1 MPIFGMTHSQIEM
14 LANLLQSEQR
24 VDDPADQLL
33 KLYWN
38 RAGVKRE
45 LSSLRRERFEL
56 LDKLKEQESAISRAQ
71 EQLEGLE
78 RLLTNP
84 LAAANAMVYF
94 QLRHMWRTA
103 ALRVEQFAKEL
114 EIQRDRRERAQLHES
129 ALAKRKRR
137 LDAINEKLGELAQ
150 KRKEVIDEQN
160 RLEQRLAN
168 MNLLMKLLRGR
179 KARKQIQGINAGRV
193 ALEDRIQECNQLVE
207 GIQGEPLPELEG
219 LSLESRRL
227 INVAIIA
234 LAQHLLAHFAEHDL
248 ASLAKTSTQ
257 RPVADMKF
265 GDRSLCDRM
274 VERIRERVEELR
286 TSKSVA
292 DQVRKRTDILIGEMK
307 YRNDTDSVP
316 RPDCVEEIT
325 MSFGADPGNSLMR
338 RATDAPL
345 RINVLDE
352 NYWDIFAVLR

>member
-1 MPIFGMTHSQIEM
+1 M

-24 VDDPADQLL
+24 EDSHTDQLL

-45 LSSLRRERFEL
+45 LSSLRKERFEL
-56 LDKLKEQESAISRAQ
+56 LDKLKEQEGAISRAQ

-103 ALRVEQFAKEL
+103 GLRVEQFAKEL
-114 EIQRDRRERAQLHES
+114 QMQRERRERALLHES

-137 LDAINEKLGELAQ
+137 LDAINEKLGELVQ
-150 KRKEVIDEQN
+150 KRKEVIDERN
-160 RLEQRLAN
+160 RLEQRLAS
-168 MNLLMKLLRGR
+168 MGFILKLFRGR
-179 KARKQIQGINAGRV
+179 KARKQLQGMEAGCV
-193 ALEDRIQECNQLVE
+193 ALEERVTECNELIE
-207 GIQGEPLPELEG
+207 KIQGEPLPEPEG

-234 LAQHLLAHFAEHDL
+234 LAQHLVAHFSEHDL

-274 VERIRERVEELR
+274 VERIRERAEELR
-286 TSKSVA
+286 TSKTLA
-292 DQVRKRTDILIGEMK
+292 DYVKKRTDVLIADMK

-316 RPDCVEEIT
+316 RPDCVEEIK
-325 MSFGADPGNSLMR
+325 MSLGVDSGNPMR

>member
-1 MPIFGMTHSQIEM
+1 M
-14 LANLLQSEQR
+14 LTNLLQTEQGEESR
-24 VDDPADQLL
+24 ADQLL

-56 LDKLKEQESAISRAQ
+56 LDKLKEQESAITRAQ

-94 QLRHMWRTA
+94 QLRHLWRTA

-114 EIQRDRRERAQLHES
+114 QMQRERRERAQLHES

-137 LDAINEKLGELAQ
+137 LDAINEKLKGLVE

-160 RLEQRLAN
+160 RLEHRLTS
-168 MNLLMKLLRGR
+168 MNAIVKLFRGPKMR
-179 KARKQIQGINAGRV
+179 RQLQGMDSGRV
-193 ALEDRIQECNQLVE
+193 ALEERITECNELIE
-207 GIQGEPLPELEG
+207 KIQGEPLPEPEG

-227 INVAIIA
+227 INVAIVA
-234 LAQHLLAHFAEHDL
+234 LAQHLVAHFAEHDL
-248 ASLAKTSTQ
+248 ASLSKAATQ

-265 GDRSLCDRM
+265 GDRTLCDRM

-286 TSKSVA
+286 TSKTLA
-292 DQVRKRTDILIGEMK
+292 DQVKKRTDALISEMK
-307 YRNDTDSVP
+307 YRGETDSVP
-316 RPDCVEEIT
+316 RPDCVEEIK
-325 MSFGADPGNSLMR
+325 MSFAADSGNGLMR
-338 RATDAPL
+338 RASDAPL

-352 NYWDIFAVLR
+352 NYWDIFSVLR

>member
-1 MPIFGMTHSQIEM
+1 M

-114 EIQRDRRERAQLHES
+114 QIQRDRRERAQLHES

-137 LDAINEKLGELAQ
+137 LDAINEKLKELVQ
-150 KRKEVIDEQN
+150 RRKEVLDDQN
-160 RLEQRLAN
+160 RLEQRLAG
-168 MNLLMKLLRGR
+168 MNVLMKLFRGR
-179 KARKQIQGINAGRV
+179 KARKQIQGIEAGR
-193 ALEDRIQECNQLVE
+193 AAFEERITECNDLIE
-207 GIQGEPLPELEG
+207 KIQGEPLPEPEG

-234 LAQHLLAHFAEHDL
+234 LAQHLVAHFSEHDL

-274 VERIRERVEELR
+274 VERIRERAEELR
-286 TSKSVA
+286 ASKTLA
-292 DQVRKRTDILIGEMK
+292 DQVKKRTDVLVGEMK
-307 YRNDTDSVP
+307 YRNETDSVP
-316 RPDCVEEIT
+316 RPDCVEEIK
-325 MSFGADPGNSLMR
+325 MSFGPDSGNSLMR

>member
-1 MPIFGMTHSQIEM
+1 M
-14 LANLLQSEQR
+14 LANLLQTEQR
-24 VDDPADQLL
+24 AEDQTDQLL

-103 ALRVEQFAKEL
+103 GLRVEQFAKEL
-114 EIQRDRRERAQLHES
+114 QMQRERRERAQLHES

-137 LDAINEKLGELAQ
+137 LDAINEKLGELVQ

-160 RLEQRLAN
+160 RLEQRLAG
-168 MNLLMKLLRGR
+168 MNAFLKLFRGR
-179 KARKQIQGINAGRV
+179 KSRKQIQGMEAGRMAFDERV
-193 ALEDRIQECNQLVE
+193 TECNELIE
-207 GIQGEPLPELEG
+207 KIQGEPLPEPEG

-234 LAQHLLAHFAEHDL
+234 LAQHLVAHFAEHDL

-286 TSKSVA
+286 TSKALA
-292 DQVRKRTDILIGEMK
+292 DHVKKRTDALIADMK
-307 YRNDTDSVP
+307 YRSDTDAVP
-316 RPDCVEEIT
+316 LPDCVEEIK
-325 MSFGADPGNSLMR
+325 MSFGPDSGNGLMR

-352 NYWDIFAVLR
+352 NYWDIFSVLR

>member
-1 MPIFGMTHSQIEM
+1 M
-14 LANLLQSEQR
+14 LANLLQSEEHE
-24 VDDPADQLL
+24 DSHTDQLL

-103 ALRVEQFAKEL
+103 ALRVEQFGKEL
-114 EIQRDRRERAQLHES
+114 QMQRERRERAQLHES

-137 LDAINEKLGELAQ
+137 LDAINEKLGELVQ
-150 KRKEVIDEQN
+150 KRKEVIDERN
-160 RLEQRLAN
+160 RLEERLGRMGAI
-168 MNLLMKLLRGR
+168 LKLFRGR
-179 KARKQIQGINAGRV
+179 KARKQLQGMEAGRV
-193 ALEDRIQECNQLVE
+193 ALEERITECNELIE
-207 GIQGEPLPELEG
+207 KIQGEPLPEPEG

-234 LAQHLLAHFAEHDL
+234 LAQHLVAHFSEHDL

-265 GDRSLCDRM
+265 GERSLCDRM

-286 TSKSVA
+286 SSKTLA
-292 DQVRKRTDILIGEMK
+292 DYVKKRTDVLIGEMK

-316 RPDCVEEIT
+316 RPDCVEEIK
-325 MSFGADPGNSLMR
+325 MSFGADPANNLMR

-345 RINVLDE
+345 RINVIDE
-352 NYWDIFAVLR
+352 NYWDIFAVMR

>member
-1 MPIFGMTHSQIEM
+1 M
-14 LANLLQSEQR
+14 LANLLQSEQ
-24 VDDPADQLL
+24 PEEANSDQLL
-33 KLYWN
+33 RLYWN

-45 LSSLRRERFEL
+45 LSNLRKERFEL

-114 EIQRDRRERAQLHES
+114 QIQRDRRERAQLHES

-137 LDAINEKLGELAQ
+137 LDAINEKLGELVQ

-160 RLEQRLAN
+160 RLEQRLAG
-168 MNLLMKLLRGR
+168 MNAFFKLFRGR
-179 KARKQIQGINAGRV
+179 KTRKQIQRTESGRV
-193 ALEDRIQECNQLVE
+193 GLEERITECNELIE
-207 GIQGEPLPELEG
+207 KIQGEPLPEPEG

-234 LAQHLLAHFAEHDL
+234 LAQHLVAHFSEHSL
-248 ASLAKTSTQ
+248 ASLAKTATQ

-274 VERIRERVEELR
+274 VERIRERAEELR
-286 TSKSVA
+286 TSKTLA
-292 DQVRKRTDILIGEMK
+292 DHVKKRTDVLIGDMK

-316 RPDCVEEIT
+316 RPDCIEEIK
-325 MSFGADPGNSLMR
+325 MSFGADPAANGLMR
-338 RATDAPL
+338 RASDAPL

-352 NYWDIFAVLR
+352 NYWELFAVLR

>member
-1 MPIFGMTHSQIEM
+1 M

-24 VDDPADQLL
+24 EEGHTDQLL

-56 LDKLKEQESAISRAQ
+56 LDKLKEQEGAISRAQ

-114 EIQRDRRERAQLHES
+114 QIQRERRERAQLHES
-129 ALAKRKRR
+129 AAAKRKRR
-137 LDAINEKLGELAQ
+137 LDAINEKLGELVQ

-160 RLEQRLAN
+160 RLEQRLAG
-168 MNLLMKLLRGR
+168 MGAIIKLFRGR
-179 KARKQIQGINAGRV
+179 KARKQLQGMEAGRV
-193 ALEDRIQECNQLVE
+193 GLEERITECNELIE
-207 GIQGEPLPELEG
+207 KIQGEPLPEPEG

-234 LAQHLLAHFAEHDL
+234 LAQHLVAHFSEHDL
-248 ASLAKTSTQ
+248 ASLAKASTQ
-257 RPVADMKF
+257 RPVADLKF

-274 VERIRERVEELR
+274 VERIRERAEELR
-286 TSKSVA
+286 ASKTLA
-292 DQVRKRTDILIGEMK
+292 DQVKKRTDVLVSEMK

-316 RPDCVEEIT
+316 RPDCVEEIK
-325 MSFGADPGNSLMR
+325 MSFGADPNPLMR

-352 NYWDIFAVLR
+352 NYWDIFAVMR

>member
-1 MPIFGMTHSQIEM
+1 MPTFGMTHPKIEM

-24 VDDPADQLL
+24 VDDQADQLL

-114 EIQRDRRERAQLHES
+114 QIQRERRERAQLHES

-137 LDAINEKLGELAQ
+137 LDAINEKLGELVQ
-150 KRKEVIDEQN
+150 KRKEVLDEQN
-160 RLEQRLAN
+160 RLEQRLAG
-168 MNLLMKLLRGR
+168 MNALVKLFRGR

-193 ALEDRIQECNQLVE
+193 AFEERITECNQLIE
-207 GIQGEPLPELEG
+207 KIQGEPLPEPEG

-234 LAQHLLAHFAEHDL
+234 LAQHLVAHFSEHDL

-274 VERIRERVEELR
+274 VERIRERAEELR
-286 TSKSVA
+286 TSKNLA
-292 DQVRKRTDILIGEMK
+292 EHVRKRTDILIGEMK

-316 RPDCVEEIT
+316 RPDCVEEIK
-325 MSFGADPGNSLMR
+325 MSFGAEPGNSLMR

-352 NYWDIFAVLR
+352 NYWDIFDVLR

>member
-1 MPIFGMTHSQIEM
+1 
-14 LANLLQSEQR
+14 
-24 VDDPADQLL
+24 
-33 KLYWN
+33 
-38 RAGVKRE
+38 
-45 LSSLRRERFEL
+45 
-56 LDKLKEQESAISRAQ
+56 
-71 EQLEGLE
+71 
-78 RLLTNP
+78 
-84 LAAANAMVYF
+84 
-94 QLRHMWRTA
+94 MWRTA

-234 LAQHLLAHFAEHDL
+234 LAQHLVAHFAEHDL

>member
-1 MPIFGMTHSQIEM
+1 MTHPQTEM
-14 LANLLQSEQR
+14 LANLLQTEQR
-24 VDDPADQLL
+24 ADDQTDQLL

-114 EIQRDRRERAQLHES
+114 QMQRERRERAQLHES

-137 LDAINEKLGELAQ
+137 LDAINEKLGELVQ
-150 KRKEVIDEQN
+150 RRKEVIDEQN
-160 RLEQRLAN
+160 RLEERLAG
-168 MNLLMKLLRGR
+168 MNAFLKLFRGR
-179 KARKQIQGINAGRV
+179 KMRKRIQGMEAGRAAFDERV
-193 ALEDRIQECNQLVE
+193 TECNELIE
-207 GIQGEPLPELEG
+207 KIQGEPLPEPEG

-234 LAQHLLAHFAEHDL
+234 LAQHLVAHFAEHDL

-274 VERIRERVEELR
+274 VERIRERAEELR
-286 TSKSVA
+286 TSKTLA
-292 DQVRKRTDILIGEMK
+292 DQVKKRTDALIADMK

-316 RPDCVEEIT
+316 RPDCVEEIK
-325 MSFGADPGNSLMR
+325 MSFGPDSGNSLMR

-345 RINVLDE
+345 RINVVDD